1 MKQQD
6 NSRNLIL
13 FIIIAALILLVWNY
27 LFPPPPPATTLP
39 ENQTQV
45 VANQTVESEKL
56 STSRL
61 ISVQT
66 DMLNL
71 HIDEASGDIRDLSFV
86 KQIQPKMRINPLF
99 YLKIPRKILT
109 LHKAV

>member
-27 LFPPPPPATTLP
+27 LFPPPPPAMQP

-45 VANQTVESEKL
+45 VVNQAVESEKL
-56 STSRL
+56 STSHL

-86 KQIQPKMRINPLF
+86 KHNSTEDENKPFVLF
-99 YLKIPRKILT
+99 ENSEKNIYI
-109 LHKAV
+109 AQM